1 MIQATYATLDA
12 PPITGAAQACAYL
25 LRKHAPLYMSVGGFQ
40 NRVSQPGKQGKP
52 LTPQTKA
59 KALEMLGCGLSTGQT
74 ANSLGISIQSVRNI
88 KKEAERGPNYSGPI
102 PTPTPTPQIA
112 LNRTGL
118 AKEGGLA

>member
-1 MIQATYATLDA
+1 MIQSIYATLDA
-12 PPITGAAQACAYL
+12 PPISGAMQACSYL
-25 LRKHAPLYMSVGGFQ
+25 LRKHAPLYMRVGGFQ

-88 KKEAERGPNYSGPI
+88 KKEAERGPNYSRPI
-102 PTPTPTPQIA
+102 PAPTPTNQIA
-112 LNRTGL
+112 LNRVLGAQEGVL
-118 AKEGGLA
+118 A